1 MAQEADFYSAE
12 EAAKV
17 LGIPV
22 RRVFGMLCDGEL
34 EGYQDEWARWRVPAS
49 AVRHVRRDPEPT
61 TSDPLG
67 ASEDTVESRSTEGEA
82 RVEDAATTIVSS
94 DGGPLWSSPSL
105 ADSSS
110 GEETTQEVGEAPV
123 SDGSGSYALT
133 QGDDAEVTKL
143 LPRGDHPEMAEPDS
157 ASNEIIRELAER
169 LAEASAKT
177 RELRDRLELAEVTE
191 AALRENL
198 ERERQRADRESAQT
212 KLQRG
217 ADEQFE
223 ERQSTEPGE
232 GFWRRF
238 LGG

>member
-17 LGIPV
+17 LGMPV
-22 RRVFGMLCDGEL
+22 RRVFGMVCGGEL

-49 AVRHVRRDPEPT
+49 AVRSVRRDPEPT

-67 ASEDTVESRSTEGEA
+67 SSEDTVESRSTEGGA
-82 RVEDAATTIVSS
+82 CVEDAATTIVRN
-94 DGGPLWSSPSL
+94 DGEPLWRSPSL
-105 ADSSS
+105 ADSPS

-123 SDGSGSYALT
+123 SDGSGSYALA
-133 QGDDAEVTKL
+133 QSDDAEVTKL
-143 LPRGDHPEMAEPDS
+143 LPRDDHPETVVPDS
-157 ASNEIIRELAER
+157 ASNETIRELAER

-212 KLQRG
+212 RLQHG
-217 ADEQFE
+217 ADGQFE
-223 ERQSTEPGE
+223 ERQAAEPGE